1 MTHFKQM
8 RAAERDQ
15 SETRDAIKEFQTF
28 IARYPN
34 SALLPEARARLRE
47 SQDRIARADFQ
58 VGLFYFRQ
66 KWYPGSID
74 RLSAILKND
83 PEYSNR
89 DDVYFYLAES
99 YVKANQKARA
109 LPYYDK
115 LVTEFPKS
123 EHVQDAQKRIAELQ
137 VAQGS
142 NEKKS

>member
-15 SETRDAIKEFQTF
+15 SETRDAIREFQTF
-28 IARYPN
+28 IVRYP
-34 SALLPEARARLRE
+34 SSPLMPSVKARLRE
-47 SQDRIARADFQ
+47 SLDRIGRADYQ

-74 RLSAILKND
+74 RFSAILKND

-89 DDVYFYLAES
+89 DAVYFYLAES
-99 YVKANQKARA
+99 YLKIKRDAQA

-123 EHVQDAQKRIAELQ
+123 ELLKNAQKRVTELKA
-137 VAQGS
+137 AQAS
-142 NEKKS
+142 SDKKS